1 MEFLINVDIK
11 AIPAPL
17 PDTIKIST
25 NSRLR
30 LKYCAHINVEQS
42 RVIPA
47 QQLRIKVSEL
57 IVSLKSYQRQFQRQF
72 RSWRKVDGIVMQMM

>member
-1 MEFLINVDIK
+1 MREKKSKFMQFPVNIFAIILYRHPIDSMEFLINVDIK

-30 LKYCAHINVEQS
+30 LKYCAHISVEQS

-47 QQLRIKVSEL
+47 TFEN
-57 IVSLKSYQRQFQRQF
+57 
-72 RSWRKVDGIVMQMM
+72 